1 MSWGEPPK
9 STFAIEMEKRERQ
22 RARDEA
28 RQATAAKRARTYT
41 AADLKPYYE
50 VDPNSGCWMW
60 TGTFRR
66 YSDGGRE
73 IPIVIRAGKHQ
84 MCGVAHNAQSR
95 TIYEE
100 HQGARLMATE
110 NVVGTCASNR
120 GDRHACVNPEHHELR
135 RGAGI
140 MFSHEMI
147 E

>member
-9 STFAIEMEKRERQ
+9 STFAIEVEKRERQ
-22 RARDEA
+22 RARDDA
-28 RQATAAKRARTYT
+28 RRVSAAKRARTYT
-41 AADLKPYYE
+41 AADLKAFYE
-50 VDPNSGCWMW
+50 VDPNGGGSMW
-60 TGTFRR
+60 TGPFRR
-66 YSDGGRE
+66 YSEGGRE
-73 IPIVIRAGKHQ
+73 IPIVTNAGKHQ
-84 MCGVAHNAQSR
+84 MCRVAHNAQSR
-95 TIYEE
+95 TLYEE